1 MPRPKPKA
9 YDRLNNF
16 VKEFGETIFLA
27 DKFVLFCKICDIKVS
42 AEKIFTVIQ
51 HIKTAKHIQGL
62 NRLHLKPT
70 KTQLLVS
77 TSFSEK
83 NDFNKDLSK
92 AMLSVNIP
100 LYKLENKHF
109 R

>member
-27 DKFVLFCKICDIKVS
+27 DKSVLFCKICDIKVS
-42 AEKIFTVIQ
+42 AEKRFTVIQ

-62 NRLHLKPT
+62 NRLLNQLKLSYLYPRLSPR
-70 KTQLLVS
+70 KTISMKTYVKRCYQPIYLC
-77 TSFSEK
+77 T
-83 NDFNKDLSK
+83 N
-92 AMLSVNIP
+92 
-100 LYKLENKHF
+100 
-109 R
+109 